1 MKRIVIITA
10 AMAMAG
16 VALAQQSSTGQSSGG
31 PLVQRGPTATGSI
44 VIPAEK
50 RTVIRQRFVA
60 PPVTTLRERVVV
72 GASVPAEV
80 ELAPVPE
87 TVITEVPDFRSY
99 RYFRHGDDVIL
110 VEPGSRRVVHVID

>member
-1 MKRIVIITA
+1 MRHIVIITA

-16 VALAQQSSTGQSSGG
+16 AALAQQSSTGQSSGG

-60 PPVTTLRERVVV
+60 PPVPRSASGSSLARPCRPRWSWRQSLRR
-72 GASVPAEV
+72 
-80 ELAPVPE
+80 
-87 TVITEVPDFRSY
+87 
-99 RYFRHGDDVIL
+99 
-110 VEPGSRRVVHVID
+110 